1 MMSAHWIN
9 CYNLQ
14 FAAKTI
20 PMQCDL
26 QKLKSSLEKFIAH
39 HSEVGVGLMSWYQ
52 GPFFLKLGTVKHNGV
67 SRSDCHGWCDGNWI
81 LYTNK
86 ARCNLIFN
94 EPKKM
99 SWNSCRGCGLDDDNI
114 WESQVANSMSECWVV
129 SCSGGGVGAR
139 GYYWSIVCKCHEL
152 LQTASPAETRIDKK

>member
-1 MMSAHWIN
+1 MMSVRCIN
-9 CYNLQ
+9 WYNLQ

-52 GPFFLKLGTVKHNGV
+52 GPCFLKLGTVKHNGV
-67 SRSDCHGWCDGNWI
+67 SRRDGVI
-81 LYTNK
+81 EIEYFIRISI
-86 ARCNLIFN
+86 RCNLIFN